1 MIVSQTVLGLCLE
14 NKELRLISVA
24 SKELDKRS
32 SLYMQSYILLFKAVL
47 TLDVF
52 LFFLHV
58 NYEASCFLLI
68 SFPRV
73 AHSRCIC
80 TTEKALCGLSAG
92 NVWVECAGSEH
103 VGVVGNF

>member
-14 NKELRLISVA
+14 NKELRLICVA

-32 SLYMQSYILLFKAVL
+32 RLYMQSYILLFKAVL

-52 LFFLHV
+52 FFTRELRGQLL
-58 NYEASCFLLI
+58 LLI

>member
-1 MIVSQTVLGLCLE
+1 MIVSQTVLGMCLE

-32 SLYMQSYILLFKAVL
+32 RLYMQSYILLFKAVL

-52 LFFLHV
+52 FTRELRGQLL
-58 NYEASCFLLI
+58 LLI

>member
-1 MIVSQTVLGLCLE
+1 MIVSQTVLGMCLE

-32 SLYMQSYILLFKAVL
+32 RLYMQSYILLFKAVL

-52 LFFLHV
+52 FTRDLRGQFL
-58 NYEASCFLLI
+58 LLI

-73 AHSRCIC
+73 AHSRCIY

>member
-1 MIVSQTVLGLCLE
+1 MIVSQTVLGMCLE

-32 SLYMQSYILLFKAVL
+32 RLYMQSYILLFKAVL

-52 LFFLHV
+52 FTHDLRGQLL
-58 NYEASCFLLI
+58 LLI

-73 AHSRCIC
+73 AHSRCIY

>member
-1 MIVSQTVLGLCLE
+1 ME

-52 LFFLHV
+52 
-58 NYEASCFLLI
+58 Y
-68 SFPRV
+68 
-73 AHSRCIC
+73 
-80 TTEKALCGLSAG
+80 T
-92 NVWVECAGSEH
+92 
-103 VGVVGNF
+103 